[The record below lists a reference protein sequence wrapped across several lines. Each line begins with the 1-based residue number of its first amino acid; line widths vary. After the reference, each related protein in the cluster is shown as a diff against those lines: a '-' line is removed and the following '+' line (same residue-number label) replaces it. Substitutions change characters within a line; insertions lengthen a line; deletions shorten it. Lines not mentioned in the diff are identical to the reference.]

1 MHPSHRCFSLSNVN
15 FKKTF
20 KKKKRCSYHQEI
32 PRELGTRCQEWGPET
47 NYVYYV
53 PWDKVGEAWIGGRKE
68 FWRGREKES
77 WRRWHLESHIQ
88 KQGDRWTDRPGQL
101 RGEGLSEGL
110 GALEVPR
117 PEPGREQMDNFL

>member
-32 PRELGTRCQEWGPET
+32 PRELGTQCQEWGPET

-53 PWDKVGEAWIGGRKE
+53 PWDKVGEAWIGDSGREEGVLARAREGVLEETAFGKSHPKTGRQMDRQAGAAL
-68 FWRGREKES
+68 RGR
-77 WRRWHLESHIQ
+77 
-88 KQGDRWTDRPGQL
+88 TV
-101 RGEGLSEGL
+101 RGTWC
-110 GALEVPR
+110 PR
-117 PEPGREQMDNFL
+117 GTTTRAW